1 MKTLRPVSSSP
12 SCTTFFAEDSGNRV
26 VVKLYFI
33 KNLGLSEWFYQKR
46 LGILRGI
53 LDNLSTVSHSS
64 LPTYRLDRC
73 FEPNDLF
80 GADLYYARDYIEG
93 NSLDLIIPTNKNEH
107 PRALEVKAWKLIRDL
122 SSALLYLQQHTKK
135 GICHGNIKPQNIIS
149 TPEGIYVFTDV
160 GICPHFLTSVTT
172 LSALHSSVQTS
183 RLYQPKEFYSTVDI
197 APSFDIWSLGCVLCE
212 FLSGEPLYAD
222 KAQPIRQDIITLR
235 RFPYSNSL
243 LHLAHWMLAVEST
256 TRIELATLVDIS
268 IKGAAIVADATF
280 SGDPMTDSKMCSL
293 CENIIRQK
301 NLSGSIS
308 SLRILETSSQ
318 TEEPEYLPEERNGV
332 VQQMINNV
340 NKHKLIGVSNST
352 LLVES
357 MAPEDTRKDMQLQ
370 NLAAQVDMKNAHI
383 EKLSMDL
390 EHATSALAML
400 EKRFS
405 TAREELQR
413 LEQIYTSFLVANKHE
428 PAVHPIHV
436 NKLLHEKNKCEETL
450 IAEREK
456 FTQQLADAHET
467 IKQLKIAYES
477 RIDAHNATIA
487 ELAAIKQ
494 ELASRNDA
502 LLRDKRILTLQNA
515 IMSAESE
522 RSALQREIL
531 AARRD
536 IKALVMMHKESVQ
549 ALSSVKER
557 LNTELE
563 RSNKL
568 QDRCRQLED
577 VLNLDKQILPADFV
591 IERSFL
597 EEKLAIL
604 ERENEKLLKEIG
616 YLKAINGHALPPPPP
631 YLEKNADLDVIESS
645 EEASKEKAKMFLE
658 RFDSLIQDTRE
669 NARHYKSCSVME
681 GSAFIVDPRPIPT
694 PTAICHEI
702 LEGSGLCTLH
712 EINYAMCGSSYR
724 MLYEKSL

>member
-1 MKTLRPVSSSP
+1 MKALRPVSSSP
-12 SCTTFFAEDSGNRV
+12 SCTTFFAEDSGDRV

-53 LDNLSTVSHSS
+53 LDSLSTVSHSS
-64 LPTYRLDRC
+64 LPTYRLDKC

-93 NSLDLIIPTNKNEH
+93 SSLDIIIPTNKSEQ
-107 PRALEVKAWKLIRDL
+107 PRTLEVKAWKLIHDL

-149 TPEGIYVFTDV
+149 TPEGIYVLTDV
-160 GICPHFLTSVTT
+160 GICPHFLTSVTN
-172 LSALHSSVQTS
+172 LSVLHSSIQTS
-183 RLYQPKEFYSTVDI
+183 RFYQPKEFYSTVDI

-222 KAQPIRQDIITLR
+222 KAQSIRQDIITLR

-243 LHLAHWMLAVEST
+243 LHLTHWMLAVESA

-268 IKGAAIVADATF
+268 AKGAAIVTSVTF
-280 SGDPMTDSKMCSL
+280 SGDPITDPKMCSL
-293 CENIIRQK
+293 CEDIIRQK

-318 TEEPEYLPEERNGV
+318 TEEPEYLPEEKNGV
-332 VQQMINNV
+332 VQQMISNV
-340 NKHKLIGVSNST
+340 NKHKLIDVSNST

-357 MAPEDTRKDMQLQ
+357 VTLEDTKKDTQIQ
-370 NLAAQVDMKNAHI
+370 NLTAQVDIKNARI

-390 EHATSALAML
+390 EQATSVLAIL
-400 EKRFS
+400 ERKFS
-405 TAREELQR
+405 KTRGELQR
-413 LEQIYTSFLVANKHE
+413 LEQIYTSFLVASKHE
-428 PAVHPIHV
+428 PAIHPVHV

-450 IAEREK
+450 IADREK
-456 FTQQLADAHET
+456 FTQQLSDAHET
-467 IKQLKIAYES
+467 IKQLRIAFES
-477 RIDAHNATIA
+477 KIDAHNATIA
-487 ELAAIKQ
+487 ELAATKQ
-494 ELASRNDA
+494 ELANRNDA

-522 RSALQREIL
+522 RSALQREVL

-549 ALSSVKER
+549 AISSVKER

-568 QDRCRQLED
+568 QERCRQLED
-577 VLNLDKQILPADFV
+577 MLNLDKQVLPADFV

-604 ERENEKLLKEIG
+604 ERENEKLLKEVD
-616 YLKAINGHALPPPPP
+616 YLKAVNGHGLPPPPP
-631 YLEKNADLDVIESS
+631 YLEKNADLDVIQSS
-645 EEASKEKAKMFLE
+645 EGVSKEKTKIFLE
-658 RFDSLIQDTRE
+658 RFDSLMQDTRE
-669 NARHYKSCSVME
+669 NARHYKSCLAVN
-681 GSAFIVDPRPIPT
+681 GSAFIVDPRLIPT
-694 PTAICHEI
+694 PAAICHEI
-702 LEGSGLCTLH
+702 LEGSDVCTLH